1 MSKTRKNNDLFQ
13 TSHLTLLVSYTIF
26 AIILVVES
34 LLLGWEKWAL
44 LLIIIGICSAWVL
57 HIRHTTPDN
66 VRLWLYA
73 ILMMGCFFFYGV
85 HQTSTFDL
93 ALVMAA
99 IIMLNTMTGKKPLIT
114 LCQFT
119 FYVTMIYELVTM
131 FLSGEVFDV
140 LMISRSLLH
149 LCMVF
154 FIGKFAKIII
164 DKWVQVLDRSRDEVE
179 QLKDATDHL
188 NDFLANVSHELR
200 TPVNAIIATR

>member
-85 HQTSTFDL
+85 HQRAKFFVDFCPVAEKAQADTFFFVL
-93 ALVMAA
+93 L
-99 IIMLNTMTGKKPLIT
+99 KPVQRLP
-114 LCQFT
+114 Q
-119 FYVTMIYELVTM
+119 
-131 FLSGEVFDV
+131 
-140 LMISRSLLH
+140 
-149 LCMVF
+149 
-154 FIGKFAKIII
+154 IGA
-164 DKWVQVLDRSRDEVE
+164 E
-179 QLKDATDHL
+179 
-188 NDFLANVSHELR
+188 
-200 TPVNAIIATR
+200 